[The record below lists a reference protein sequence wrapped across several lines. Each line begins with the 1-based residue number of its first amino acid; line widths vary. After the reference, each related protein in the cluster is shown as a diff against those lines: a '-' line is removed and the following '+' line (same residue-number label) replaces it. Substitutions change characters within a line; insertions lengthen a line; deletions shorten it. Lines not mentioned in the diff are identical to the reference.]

1 MFYDVKI
8 MDAQGKT
15 TKIVS
20 AQEISNSYWNAF
32 QYEEANKTLNTS
44 SRKQVPS
51 WVKKRLDTE
60 YSMPMDNYNSAA

>member
-20 AQEISNSYWNAF
+20 SKEISNSYWNAF
-32 QYEEANKTLNTS
+32 QYEESNKTLNTS

-51 WVKKRLDTE
+51 WVKKRLDNE
-60 YSMPMDNYNSAA
+60 YAMPRDSYNSAA

>member
-8 MDAQGKT
+8 MDARGKT

-20 AQEISNSYWNAF
+20 SQEISNSYWNAF

-51 WVKKRLDTE
+51 WVKKRLDNE
-60 YSMPMDNYNSAA
+60 YSMPRDSYNSAA